1 MPADNPTTKVLLTAV
16 VLLSLARGSLAAGA
30 DQQGIE
36 FFEKHI
42 RPVLVEKCYQCHSA
56 TAQEAKKLKGGLR
69 LDSMEAIRK
78 GGDSGPAVVPG
89 DAKASLL
96 LSAIRHED
104 LKMPPKAKLPE
115 VVVDRFARWIEL
127 GAAWT
132 DETAGDPPAKTQID
146 WGEARKFWAFQLPK
160 PQVIPPVSQA
170 DWPRTRTDYFVLNR
184 LENAGMRPSGQT
196 DLRALIRRVTF
207 DLVGM
212 PPTPE
217 EIAQFETESMRVLD
231 GRAGTESA
239 YRSLVDRLLTAPQF
253 GEHFARLWLDIA
265 RYAEDQAHIVGNNQS
280 LTYPNAYFF
289 RDWVVRAV
297 NDDMPYDEF
306 IKLQLAADILHPE
319 NDADYAALG
328 FIGLGPKY
336 YRRNSLDVQADEWED
351 RVDTVTRGLLAL
363 TVACARCHDH
373 KYDPF
378 ETEDYY
384 ALAGIF
390 ASTEMF
396 NRPLSGDRNKQ
407 AKQPN
412 SSIHIVREGGVKD
425 LNVFIRGNVENKGPV
440 VKRRY
445 LRVLC
450 NGEPQPF
457 VRGSGRLDL
466 AAAIADA
473 NNPLTA
479 RVIVNRVWG
488 RLLGRPLVETT
499 SNFGALGAKP
509 SHPKLLDDLAVRFV
523 DSGWS
528 LKWLHREIVFSAAYR
543 QSSQV
548 SDVKVRNDPDNILL
562 SRANRRRLTIEQWRD
577 AVLTAT
583 GELDGTIGGPSFR
596 ADDADQRRRTLY
608 SRISRL
614 ELNKMLALFDFPE
627 PNVHAARRSE
637 TTTPLQKLFLLNS
650 RFMSRRS
657 EVLAR
662 RFENASG
669 TGPRQA
675 AIEESYLH
683 LYGRSPTDEETELC
697 LAFVDDGGGDW
708 RQLAQILLAANEMM
722 FID

>member
-1 MPADNPTTKVLLTAV
+1 MPADNPTTKALLTAV
-16 VLLSLARGSLAAGA
+16 VMLGLARGSLADGA
-30 DQQGIE
+30 DQQGID

-56 TAQEAKKLKGGLR
+56 AAQQAKKLKGGLR

-89 DAKASLL
+89 DPKASLL

-104 LKMPPKAKLPE
+104 LEMPPKGKLSE

-132 DETAGDPPAKTQID
+132 NETAAGLPAEKQID
-146 WGEARKFWAFQLPK
+146 WIEARKFWAFQPPK
-160 PQVIPPVSQA
+160 PQVIPPVGQA
-170 DWPRTRTDYFVLNR
+170 DWPRTRTDYFVLNQ
-184 LENAGMRPSGQT
+184 LENAGVPPSGQT
-196 DLRALIRRVTF
+196 DLQTLIRRVTF
-207 DLVGM
+207 DLVGL

-217 EIAQFETESMRVLD
+217 EIAQFETESMRIPN
-231 GRAGTESA
+231 GRAGAESA
-239 YRSLVDRLLTAPQF
+239 YRNLVNRLLTAPQF

-265 RYAEDQAHIVGNNQS
+265 RYAEDQAHVVGNNKS

-289 RDWVVRAV
+289 RDWVVQAV

-306 IKLQLAADILHPE
+306 IKLQLAADVLHPE

-336 YRRNSLDVQADEWED
+336 YRRNSLEVQADEWED

-412 SSIHIVREGGVKD
+412 TSIHVVREGGVKD

-488 RLLGRPLVETT
+488 RLLGRPLVATT
-499 SNFGALGAKP
+499 SNFGAVGAKP

-528 LKWLHREIVFSAAYR
+528 LKWLHREIVFSAAYQ
-543 QSSQV
+543 QSSHV
-548 SDVKVRNDPDNILL
+548 SDVKVKNDPDNILL

-583 GELDGTIGGPSFR
+583 GELDDTIGGPS
-596 ADDADQRRRTLY
+596 
-608 SRISRL
+608 
-614 ELNKMLALFDFPE
+614 
-627 PNVHAARRSE
+627 
-637 TTTPLQKLFLLNS
+637 
-650 RFMSRRS
+650 
-657 EVLAR
+657 
-662 RFENASG
+662 
-669 TGPRQA
+669 
-675 AIEESYLH
+675 
-683 LYGRSPTDEETELC
+683 
-697 LAFVDDGGGDW
+697 
-708 RQLAQILLAANEMM
+708 
-722 FID
+722 